1 MKALEGGG
9 QAVMITKG
17 PVRRPVARGAAATG
31 AGTGLTAQE
40 LVRRHPFFSSLAP
53 PESKVL
59 LRHMVVKRAAA
70 GEVLF
75 HREEPGDGLY
85 AILSGRIAFTVGSP
99 EGKELILNVLGPGEF
114 FGEIALLDGKGR
126 SASAVA
132 RDPAELA
139 FIGRADFLDF
149 LGRRPE
155 AMLRIIELL
164 CARLRR
170 ATDYIE
176 DSAFLDLPARLSK
189 SLLSLVDGRDRNAT
203 ATIRI
208 SQEELAA
215 MLGVSRERVN
225 RQLAVWCDLGILEQG
240 RGRVVVRDEGALARM
255 ANGMP

>member
-1 MKALEGGG
+1 MVMKGSV
-9 QAVMITKG
+9 Q
-17 PVRRPVARGAAATG
+17 RPSARGATATSEND
-31 AGTGLTAQE
+31 GLTAQE
-40 LVRRHPFFSSLAP
+40 LVRRHPFFSSLALA
-53 PESKVL
+53 ESEML

-70 GEVLF
+70 GHVLF
-75 HREEPGDGLY
+75 HREQPGDGLY

-132 RDPAELA
+132 RDPSELA

-155 AMLRIIELL
+155 TMLRIIELL
-164 CARLRR
+164 CSRLRR

-189 SLLSLVDGRDRNAT
+189 SLLGLVDGRGRAAEAT
-203 ATIRI
+203 VRI

-225 RQLAVWCDLGILEQG
+225 RQLAVWCDLGIVDLG
-240 RGRVVVRDEGALARM
+240 RGRVIVRDEVALARL
-255 ANGMP
+255 ANGLP

>member
-189 SLLSLVDGRDRNAT
+189 SLAT

>member
-1 MKALEGGG
+1 M
-9 QAVMITKG
+9 
-17 PVRRPVARGAAATG
+17 RRPSARGATTTG
-31 AGTGLTAQE
+31 EGTRLTAQE
-40 LVRRHPFFSSLAP
+40 LVRRHPFFPSLAP
-53 PESKVL
+53 AESELL
-59 LRHMVVKRAAA
+59 LRHIVVKRAAA
-70 GEVLF
+70 GQILF
-75 HREEPGDGLY
+75 HREQPGDGLY

-132 RDPAELA
+132 RDPSELA
-139 FIGRADFLDF
+139 FIGRVEFLDF

-155 AMLRIIELL
+155 TMLRIIELL

-176 DSAFLDLPARLSK
+176 DSTFLDLPARLSK
-189 SLLSLVDGRDRNAT
+189 SLLSLVDGRDRA
-203 ATIRI
+203 AGAIIRI

-225 RQLAVWCDLGILEQG
+225 RQLAVWCDLGILEQR
-240 RGRVVVRDEGALARM
+240 RGRVVVRDESALARM
-255 ANGMP
+255 ANGMS

>member
-1 MKALEGGG
+1 MKGVGS
-9 QAVMITKG
+9 
-17 PVRRPVARGAAATG
+17 RPPARGVAAASSG
-31 AGTGLTAQE
+31 AGPGSAVRLTARE
-40 LVRRHPFFSSLAP
+40 LVRRHPFFASLAP
-53 PESKVL
+53 DESETL

-70 GEVLF
+70 GQVLF
-75 HREEPGDGLY
+75 RREQPGDGLY
-85 AILSGRIAFTVGSP
+85 AILSGRIAFTVESP
-99 EGKELILNVLGPGEF
+99 EGRELILNVLGPGEF

-132 RDPAELA
+132 RDPSELA
-139 FIGRADFLDF
+139 FIGRADFTSF
-149 LGRRPE
+149 VRRRPE
-155 AMLRIIELL
+155 TTLRIIELL

-176 DSAFLDLPARLSK
+176 DSTFLDLPARLSK
-189 SLLSLVDGRDRNAT
+189 SLLGLVGDQDRTAK

-240 RGRVVVRDEGALARM
+240 RGRLVVRDPRALERMSIGGA
-255 ANGMP
+255 

>member
-1 MKALEGGG
+1 MA
-9 QAVMITKG
+9 MKG
-17 PVRRPVARGAAATG
+17 PVRRPSARGATATAKAA
-31 AGTGLTAQE
+31 GLTAQQ
-40 LVRRHPFFSSLAP
+40 LVRRHPFFSSLATA
-53 PESKVL
+53 ESEAL

-70 GEVLF
+70 GQVLF
-75 HREEPGDGLY
+75 HREQPGDGLY

-149 LGRRPE
+149 LARRPE

-176 DSAFLDLPARLSK
+176 DSTFLDLPARLSK
-189 SLLSLVDGRDRNAT
+189 SLLGLVDGGERADQAV
-203 ATIRI
+203 IRI

-240 RGRVVVRDEGALARM
+240 RGRVVVRDERALARLS
-255 ANGMP
+255 NGMP